1 MVTTEELERAITE
14 YKSLPVTYQN
24 CEKLAVFLYLQDR
37 LHGACEQPKVEK
49 FGGSEFLNA
58 VRDKPLNKIIPILD
72 ELMAVAHDLM
82 PTVYNEVISR
92 IEKIAAP

>member
-1 MVTTEELERAITE
+1 MVTAEELERAITE

-24 CEKLAVFLYLQDR
+24 CEKLAVFLYLKNELYADESS
-37 LHGACEQPKVEK
+37 APAEK
-49 FGGSEFLNA
+49 FSGSEFLNA
-58 VRDKPLNKIIPILD
+58 VSDKPLNKIMPILD
-72 ELMAVAHDLM
+72 ELMTVAHDLM

>member
-1 MVTTEELERAITE
+1 MVTAEELERAITE

-24 CEKLAVFLYLQDR
+24 CEKLAVFLYLRDK
-37 LHGACEQPKVEK
+37 LHGTCEQPKAER
-49 FGGSEFLNA
+49 FSGSEFLDA
-58 VRDKPLNKIIPILD
+58 VSDKPLNKIMPILD
-72 ELMAVAHDLM
+72 ELMTVAHDLM

>member
-14 YKSLPVTYQN
+14 YKSLPVTFQN

-37 LHGACEQPKVEK
+37 LHGTYEQPKAER
-49 FGGSEFLNA
+49 FSGSEFLDA
-58 VRDKPLNKIIPILD
+58 VSDKPLNKIMPILD
-72 ELMAVAHDLM
+72 ELMTVTHDLM

-92 IEKIAAP
+92 IEKIATP

>member
-1 MVTTEELERAITE
+1 MVTAEELERAIVE

-37 LHGACEQPKVEK
+37 LHGTHEQPKAEK
-49 FGGSEFLNA
+49 FSGSEFLNA
-58 VRDKPLNKIIPILD
+58 VSDKPLAKIMPILD
-72 ELMAVAHDLM
+72 ELMTVAHDLM

-92 IEKIAAP
+92 IEKIATP